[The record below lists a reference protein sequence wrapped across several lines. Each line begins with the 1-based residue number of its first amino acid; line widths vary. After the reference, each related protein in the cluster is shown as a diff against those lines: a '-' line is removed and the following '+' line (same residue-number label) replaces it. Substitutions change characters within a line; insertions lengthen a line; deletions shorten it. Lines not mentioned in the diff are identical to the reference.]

1 MTLEGHAEVMKL
13 ARLLGTSPERLAY
26 LEALAPADVRALRDL
41 ATQKLHEDDRRFGR
55 VALAARIPPV
65 GMTAWIAQHLFGAL
79 LCARIAG
86 LLDTGRAVALA
97 ERMPP
102 LFLADLAMHLDPRRA
117 REILFRLEPALIAEV
132 AAELTRRAEYI
143 AMGRFV
149 GNLTDDAL
157 VACFGVIDAV
167 ALLRISY
174 FVEEKDQLDHVVGLL
189 AQDRVR
195 DAIRGAT
202 DADLWPQAL
211 DLLTRISPERAGAL
225 ADLAAEQ
232 EDAVL
237 GGMVAAAQRDGL
249 WDVVLPVTLNMSGEA
264 RRRFAGLPALHEP
277 AVLTAVIDAAL
288 ARGLWDDLAPLAEL
302 MPPDAQA
309 IVDARAP
316 G

>member
-1 MTLEGHAEVMKL
+1 M
-13 ARLLGTSPERLAY
+13 
-26 LEALAPADVRALRDL
+26 
-41 ATQKLHEDDRRFGR
+41 
-55 VALAARIPPV
+55 
-65 GMTAWIAQHLFGAL
+65 
-79 LCARIAG
+79 
-86 LLDTGRAVALA
+86 DTGRAVALA

-117 REILFRLEPALIAEV
+117 REILFRLSPELIAEV
-132 AAELTRRAEYI
+132 AAELTRREEYI

-157 VACFGVIDAV
+157 VASFGVIDAV

-189 AQDRVR
+189 APDRIR

-202 DADLWPQAL
+202 GADLWPQAL

-232 EDAVL
+232 EDEVL

-249 WDVVLPVTLNMSGEA
+249 WDVVLPVTLNMAEEA
-264 RRRFAGLPALHEP
+264 RRRFACLPALHAP
-277 AVLTAVIDAAL
+277 AVLTALIDAAL
-288 ARGLWDDLAPLAEL
+288 AGGLWDDLAPLADL
-302 MPPDAQA
+302 MPPAAQA
-309 IVDARAP
+309 LVREREQV
-316 G
+316 